1 MAEREVR
8 YCTTEDG
15 VRIAYCVE
23 GEGPPL
29 VVSPIFITSFSLVHL
44 VPKFEH
50 MLSRVG
56 EGRQLVQYDMRGTG
70 LSQREVGDLNYGAT
84 LRDMEAVVR
93 TLGLKRFSLLG
104 MGIGGP
110 RAIEYAACHPRQVD
124 KLILAETF
132 ARVLDT
138 LSREILQ
145 GFAQLARANWE
156 VASRTIA
163 DLALRRQDEQ
173 ESLRWADLYQ
183 KSISAE
189 NMARFIENS
198 IDLDVSFR
206 LTRVK
211 CPTLVLHYMD
221 HPVYPFSCAAAG

>member
-104 MGIGGP
+104 MGIDRVRRLPSSSGRQTYPGRNVRARSRYVVP
-110 RAIEYAACHPRQVD
+110 R
-124 KLILAETF
+124 
-132 ARVLDT
+132 DT
-138 LSREILQ
+138 P
-145 GFAQLARANWE
+145 G
-156 VASRTIA
+156 
-163 DLALRRQDEQ
+163 LR
-173 ESLRWADLYQ
+173 
-183 KSISAE
+183 
-189 NMARFIENS
+189 
-198 IDLDVSFR
+198 
-206 LTRVK
+206 
-211 CPTLVLHYMD
+211 
-221 HPVYPFSCAAAG
+221 AAGARQLGGRQPHDSGSGPT